1 VSKTTIRPDVIDD
14 TVVSEPMVGEPV
26 VSDTPARENDM
37 PTPVSSD
44 AVRDLLR
51 RELSDAVRRLD
62 EVIPKDERTP
72 DFMTLVGQLAGDPE
86 GRIRRP
92 PAAAQRAMSACHNEK
107 VSSEALVALLEEDPM
122 LTQAVLARANSAY
135 YNRSGRPCLVLAE
148 AITRQGRRSVHNVLL
163 QQTLGS
169 LVYSPGGAWH
179 EMVNKVWS
187 HMVRSGPIAR
197 SLAPLFDVDPEQAFA
212 LALLHDV
219 GKLAVFDRVATL
231 RTALRHEL
239 HIPKPALTRALRELH
254 EPLGGLCALGW
265 GLGDE
270 AALAIAT
277 HHREPVPA
285 IHNAASEVIWLAE
298 RVDLAVQRG
307 EQMDLP
313 ALWRIGALSANLE
326 VARGVIA
333 GLMPRPEEELV

>member
-1 VSKTTIRPDVIDD
+1 VVVNTPAPPAAPKI
-14 TVVSEPMVGEPV
+14 TVVSRYEEAEA
-26 VSDTPARENDM
+26 PASNERDANW
-37 PTPVSSD
+37 TPVSTD
-44 AVRDLLR
+44 AVRDHLR
-51 RELSDAVRRLD
+51 GALSDAVRRLD
-62 EVIPKDERTP
+62 EDTVNTDRTP

-92 PAAAQRAMSACHNEK
+92 PAAAQRAMAACHNEK
-107 VSSEALVALLEEDPM
+107 VSSQALVALLEEDPM

-135 YNRSGRPCLVLAE
+135 YNRSGRPCLILSE

-179 EMVNKVWS
+179 EMVNRVWS

-197 SLAPLFDVDPEQAFA
+197 TLAPLFDVDPEQAFA

-219 GKLAVFDRVATL
+219 GKLAVFDRIATL

-239 HIPKPALTRALRELH
+239 VMPKPALTRALRELH

-270 AALAIAT
+270 AAMAIAT
-277 HHREPVPA
+277 HHRQPLPA
-285 IHNAASEVIWLAE
+285 VHNPASEVIWLAE

-307 EQMDLP
+307 EQLDIT
-313 ALWRIGALSANLE
+313 ALWQTGNLSADPE
-326 VARGVIA
+326 VARRVID
-333 GLMPRPEEELV
+333 GLMPRHEEELV

>member
-1 VSKTTIRPDVIDD
+1 
-14 TVVSEPMVGEPV
+14 ML
-26 VSDTPARENDM
+26 A
-37 PTPVSSD
+37 D
-44 AVRDLLR
+44 AVH
-51 RELSDAVRRLD
+51 RLD
-62 EVIPKDERTP
+62 DEIPKEERTP

-92 PAAAQRAMSACHNEK
+92 PAAAQRAMTACHNEN
-107 VSSEALVALLEEDPM
+107 VSSQVLVSLLEEDPM

-135 YNRSGRPCLVLAE
+135 YNRSGKPCLILAE

-197 SLAPLFDVDPEQAFA
+197 SLAPLFEVDPEQAFA

-239 HIPKPALTRALRELH
+239 VMPKRALTRALRELH

-270 AALAIAT
+270 AAMAIAT
-277 HHREPVPA
+277 HHRHPLPA
-285 IHNAASEVIWLAE
+285 IHNPASEVIWLAE

-307 EQMDLP
+307 ERLDL
-313 ALWRIGALSANLE
+313 AVLWQTGNLSADPE
-326 VARGVIA
+326 IARRVLD
-333 GLMPRPEEELV
+333 GLMPRPEEQMV